1 MSKNKQSKALT
12 TFNRVLLSNNIEP
25 IKEESITDVLLELH
39 ILYDR
44 LVEGKLTDEQYI
56 LFNQLMVGAFYLAAQ
71 LNEHGSEK
79 MQQFTQQ
86 FHNDVQAAALAIS
99 EVGCA
104 KKESKSSVYKATPKE
119 LKIIYFGI
127 ALYEFFL
134 GRATEGHFLT
144 ANTKAAALIAGKLMQ
159 LGKQKKPN

>member
-1 MSKNKQSKALT
+1 MSKKKQSKALT

-25 IKEESITDVLLELH
+25 IKKESITDVLLELH

-44 LVEGKLTDEQYI
+44 LVDKKLTDEQYI
-56 LFNQLMVGAFYLAAQ
+56 LFNKLLVGAFYLAAQ
-71 LNEHGSEK
+71 LNEHGSPK
-79 MQQFTQQ
+79 MQEFTQQ
-86 FHNDVQAAALAIS
+86 FHGDVQAAALAIS

-104 KKESKSSVYKATPKE
+104 KKENKADTYVATERE
-119 LKIIYFGI
+119 LKVIYFGI

-159 LGKQKKPN
+159 LGKTTRP